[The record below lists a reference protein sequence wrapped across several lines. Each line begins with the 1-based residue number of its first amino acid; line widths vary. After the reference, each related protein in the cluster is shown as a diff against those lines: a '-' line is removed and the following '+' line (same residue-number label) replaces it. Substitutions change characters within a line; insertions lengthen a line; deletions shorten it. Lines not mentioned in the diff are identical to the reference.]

1 MALLEDVTLA
11 DSIEIK
17 TTPEKIFDFFAN
29 LVDDESY
36 RAWHSDDHLALR
48 WIKGQP
54 WEEGSV
60 VHAEEYIHGK
70 LHKLKFVVTKVIP
83 NREIEYTPVSWLL
96 RRYFPKNTFSVE
108 QKEGTCVF
116 TATGTYRLGWLAK
129 TFAKKRL
136 ERGLS
141 SVKKHMK
148 EEGENLKR
156 ILEEEG
162 SPHNNSMDSD
172 KQ

>member
-1 MALLEDVTLA
+1 MALLEDVTLT

-17 TTPEKIFDFFAN
+17 TTPEKVFDFLVH

-36 RAWHSDDHLALR
+36 RAWHPEDHVALR
-48 WIKGQP
+48 WLKGSL

-60 VHAEEYIHGK
+60 VYAEEYIHGK
-70 LHKLKFVVTKVIP
+70 LHKLKFLVTKVVP
-83 NREIEYTPVSWLL
+83 NREIEYVPVSRFL
-96 RRYFPKNTFSVE
+96 RRYFPKNTFTVE
-108 QKEGTCVF
+108 PKEETCVF
-116 TATGTYRLGWLAK
+116 TATGTYRVGWLVR
-129 TFAKKRL
+129 TFARKRL

-141 SVKKHMK
+141 SVRKHMK

-156 ILEEEG
+156 ILEPQG
-162 SPHNNSMDSD
+162 NSHDNSMDSD

>member
-1 MALLEDVTLA
+1 MALLEDVTLT

-17 TTPEKIFDFFAN
+17 TTPEKIFNFLTN

-36 RAWHSDDHLALR
+36 RAWHPDDHVALR
-48 WIKGQP
+48 WIEGQP

-60 VHAEEYIHGK
+60 VYAEEYIHRK

-83 NREIEYTPVSWLL
+83 NREIEYAPVSWFL

-116 TATGTYRLGWLAK
+116 TATGTYRIGWLVK
-129 TFAKKRL
+129 TFSKKRL

-162 SPHNNSMDSD
+162 SPHNNSMGSD